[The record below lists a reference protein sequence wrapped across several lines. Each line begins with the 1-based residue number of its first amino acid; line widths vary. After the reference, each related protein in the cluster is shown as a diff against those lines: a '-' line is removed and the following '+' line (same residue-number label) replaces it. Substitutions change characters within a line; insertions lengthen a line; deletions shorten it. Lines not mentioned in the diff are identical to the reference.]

1 MKPDYKRK
9 EGRSV
14 RRVECLDAVNRHRAN
29 ANVLAG
35 LLEYSDAEKIDG
47 ELVVEAGGM
56 IRRELGKVLAW
67 TQRLEE
73 AIRQ

>member
-47 ELVVEAGGM
+47 ELVV
-56 IRRELGKVLAW
+56 
-67 TQRLEE
+67 
-73 AIRQ
+73 